1 MLMILNAA
9 VISLWIISLF
19 VFGISYIRYLK
30 EEQAYEKSQ
39 RADSK

>member
-1 MLMILNAA
+1 MFMILNAA
-9 VISLWIISLF
+9 VISLWIISLLA
-19 VFGISYIRYLK
+19 FGTSYIRYLK